1 MKPLRL
7 FVSLVALLGACASVQ
22 PSVPS
27 SVPPSAPTLLGVLR
41 VDLSGLGDSAPH
53 LKTHWVNPT
62 HRFSAQ
68 ALEYVNPARLAVSSG
83 SLSFDDDEASGTR
96 YVRAVLRL
104 NNNTDFTLDNL
115 TLYALSLSGTGS
127 FDTLG
132 GTAISNLR
140 DAAGNSVTD
149 PAIARAMQPTHGM
162 RTGLGGVRVAPDWA
176 QLQAFSLTE
185 MAQAQTLY
193 SANVS
198 GGSGKVLGYGFVAA
212 NSTGG
217 RGIRPSRITSDSIG
231 QVALAYRL
239 PLRTPRAQNPWSLS
253 LYFMVT
259 TDTETSVTQSLEEGT
274 DSVGVAA
281 RASSVTATVVRTLAG
296 STLTDARAVSVCG
309 GVYALNPATGTPEKW
324 LSDPALL
331 NLRSGS
337 PDFCAFG
344 NRGWAT
350 TATGPGDDVARA
362 VAVQSDGKIVAVG
375 FRRVGS
381 LGSKTDV
388 ALVRYTSSGALDPSF
403 GNAGVVV
410 TTLSSESDFGE
421 AVVLQ
426 PDGKIVV
433 VGGSGS
439 RVAVLRY
446 TSSGAPDS
454 GFGSGG
460 VVTTAIPS
468 GSGGGN
474 AVALQPDGKIVV
486 AGDTFAS
493 FLDANFAVLR
503 YTSSGALDSS
513 FGSGGISTTSFGN
526 FADIASQ
533 VAIQPDG
540 KVLVCGPRSN
550 GSSYE
555 WALARYTSSGGPDG
569 SFGSGGKVTI
579 PNNSLTG
586 AQCGMA
592 LAPDGKIVLTGYRL
606 IGGIADFTVLR
617 LSPSGALDSTF
628 GTGGI
633 ASLGSG
639 VGTAVVLQP
648 DGKIVAAGFGSGSGG
663 TMVVRVSASGVPDA
677 TFGTVG
683 VTRSSPAASTAS
695 GFGLALQPDGKIVV
709 AGTSVNLGNNSDFAV
724 VRFIP

>member
-1 MKPLRL
+1 MNSLRL
-7 FVSLVALLGACASVQ
+7 LPALVVLLGACASVQ

-27 SVPPSAPTLLGVLR
+27 SALPLAPTLLGVLR
-41 VDLSGLGDSAPH
+41 VDLSGLGDATPH
-53 LKTHWVNPT
+53 LKTHWINPT
-62 HRFSAQ
+62 RSLSAQ
-68 ALEYVNPARLAVSSG
+68 TLEYVNPARLAVNSG

-104 NNNTDFTLDNL
+104 NNNTDFNLNNL

-132 GTAISNLR
+132 GTAVSNLR
-140 DAAGNSVTD
+140 DAAGNSITD
-149 PAIARAMQPTHGM
+149 PLIARAMQPTHGM
-162 RTGLGGVRVAPDWA
+162 QTGLGGVSVARDWA
-176 QLQAFSLTE
+176 QLQAFSVSE

-193 SANVS
+193 NANVS
-198 GGSGKVLGYGFVAA
+198 GGTGKVLGYGFVTS

-217 RGIRPSRITSDSIG
+217 RSIRTSRITTDSIG

-253 LYFMVT
+253 LYFVLA
-259 TDTETSVTQSLEEGT
+259 TDTETSITQSLEEVT

-281 RASSVTATVVRTLAG
+281 RATSVGATVVRTLVG

-309 GVYALNPATGTPEKW
+309 GVYALNPTTGTPEKL

-331 NLRSGS
+331 SLRSGS

-350 TATGPGDDVARA
+350 TAIGLNTDVARA

-375 FRRVGS
+375 FRNVGS

-388 ALVRYTSSGALDPSF
+388 ALVRYTSSGALDSTF

-410 TTLSSESDFGE
+410 TTLSSESDGGN
-421 AVVLQ
+421 AVALQ

-433 VGGSGS
+433 TGSSAS

-446 TSSGAPDS
+446 TQSGALDS
-454 GFGSGG
+454 TFGSGG
-460 VVTTAIPS
+460 FVTTAIPD
-468 GSGGGN
+468 GSGN

-486 AGDTFAS
+486 AGRTFAS
-493 FLDANFAVLR
+493 TFDGNFAVLR
-503 YTSSGALDSS
+503 YNSSGVLDSS
-513 FGSGGISTTSFGN
+513 FGSAGITTTSFGN
-526 FADIASQ
+526 FGDFASQ

-540 KVLVCGPRSN
+540 KVLVCGYRSN
-550 GSSYE
+550 GSTYE
-555 WALARYTSSGGPDG
+555 WALARYTSSGALD
-569 SFGSGGKVTI
+569 STFGTGGKVTI
-579 PNNSLTG
+579 ATNSATG

-592 LAPDGKIVLTGYRL
+592 LASGGKIVLTGLRL
-606 IGGIADFTVLR
+606 INNIADFTVLR
-617 LSPSGALDSTF
+617 LTSSGALDATF
-628 GTGGI
+628 GSGGI

-639 VGTAVVLQP
+639 VGMAVALQS
-648 DGKIVAAGFGSGSGG
+648 DGKIVAAGFDDSGK
-663 TMVVRVSASGVPDA
+663 TVVVRVSASGIPDA
-677 TFGTVG
+677 TFGTAG
-683 VTRSSPAASTAS
+683 VTRSSPAATAF
-695 GFGLALQPDGKIVV
+695 GNGLAFQPDGKIVV
-709 AGTSVNLGNNSDFAV
+709 AGASGSNLDFAV
-724 VRFIP
+724 LRVIP